1 VSGRLLTCLALAL
14 VATGAQAGT
23 SLWVTS
29 EPGEPVGGGVT
40 AYYGSADGVFTGV
53 TGLDTVD
60 VKFGNGPDEDRVED
74 RRAVFLS
81 FTAPSDEPW
90 KLVFAPPALAPG
102 SYVGGSS
109 QFLAP
114 GAAHIAIGHLA
125 VPGGPFVQDPCAHTR
140 AQVTI
145 HELVLDARGGLLRFA
160 ADFVQLCTTDFGA
173 DFGTLRGSVRYH
185 FGDNICAGVP
195 DGKRCDDGD
204 ACSPRDVC
212 RAGECVGNARPPSCD
227 PASCSDGD
235 LCTDD
240 AAGTDGVCAS
250 TAVTGGC
257 WALAPGRMA
266 ITAAGRTCGCTG
278 AGSAGVLALHA
289 DGSYAVR
296 GGRLTGDA
304 CPSRVG
310 VTMPDEVGRWRRIG
324 RSRLGLRATNVM
336 ALVAAAK
343 VCAGENARVGGYR
356 TVGKVS
362 SDGQR
367 LKLATAFTVHVQGVS
382 LAVVS
387 RSTGTLDPSPPPVV
401 ASGPVARIA
410 ADCAE
415 RITRCFSR

>member
-1 VSGRLLTCLALAL
+1 MLAWTALAL
-14 VATGAQAGT
+14 VAATAEAGT

-29 EPGEPVGGGVT
+29 ELGEPVGGGVT
-40 AYYGSADGVFTGV
+40 AYYGSADGSFTGNV
-53 TGLDTVD
+53 GVDTVD
-60 VKFGNGPDEDRVED
+60 VFIGGEPGSDMFRSEA
-74 RRAVFLS
+74 RRAVSLS
-81 FTAPSDEPW
+81 
-90 KLVFAPPALAPG
+90 FAPPSGTGWGLLFAPPTLAPG
-102 SYVGGSS
+102 TYAGAASD
-109 QFLAP
+109 FRLAP
-114 GAAHIAIGHLA
+114 DAAHIVIGHL
-125 VPGGPFVQDPCAHTR
+125 VTPGSARVTDPCATTR
-140 AQVTI
+140 SQVTI
-145 HELVLDARGGLLRFA
+145 NDLAVGGTGVLLRFA
-160 ADFVQLCTTDFGA
+160 ADFVQECPTSAGA
-173 DFGTLRGSVRYH
+173 GAGTLRGSVRFH
-185 FGDNICAGVP
+185 IGDDACAAAR
-195 DGKRCDDGD
+195 DGDPCDDGD
-204 ACSPRDVC
+204 PCTSRDTC
-212 RAGECVGNARPPSCD
+212 RGGECAGTGRSPSCD

-235 LCTDD
+235 VCTDD
-240 AAGTDGVCAS
+240 TVGIDGTCVS
-250 TAVTGGC
+250 TPVTGGC
-257 WALAPGRMA
+257 WTLAPGRMA

-278 AGSAGVLALHA
+278 AGSAGVLALRA
-289 DGSYAVR
+289 DGSYTVP

-324 RSRLGLRATNVM
+324 RSRLRLRATNVM

-343 VCAGENARVGGYR
+343 VCAGENARVAGYR